1 MKAQTVFT
9 KVVSGIVAQ
18 GDMSYKKGEP
28 DAEVVCLYRG
38 PKDRRCAAGLLISD
52 TNYRPWMDNSH
63 DGASTDIIRVLEK
76 APKALVKMLEPN
88 VKLIASLQN
97 VHDEAAGRPTKKSRM
112 SFFLEY
118 ASCIALANNLKM
130 PA

>member
-1 MKAQTVFT
+1 MEAQAVFT

-18 GDMSYKKGEP
+18 GDMSYEKRKPGRGIS
-28 DAEVVCLYRG
+28 CLYRG

-52 TNYRPWMDNSH
+52 MDYQPWMDNTQE
-63 DGASTDIIRVLEK
+63 GASTDIIRVLEK

-88 VKLIASLQN
+88 IELITRLQGA
-97 VHDEAAGRPTKKSRM
+97 HDDAAAAPTKKARM
-112 SFFLEY
+112 AFFLED
-118 ASCIALANNLKM
+118 AGRIALANNLKM